1 MRTVALASIAALAAT
16 LALPAQVLASGWI
29 VVDPIMGGRPVMV
42 PRPVVRPQP
51 GVTPAVPA
59 PGRRPVLQ
67 ASVSFGLHLQDEDVK
82 VDIVDQ
88 VAKTYITQTF
98 SNDTDSN
105 LAGTYLFPLPEDTTF
120 SSFSLH
126 IDGKPVE
133 GKILEANAAR
143 TEYEQIVRRMVDP
156 GLLEFADY
164 KTVRARIFP
173 IPAHGTKKVE
183 LEYTQVLKAENGMLK
198 YRFPLKAE
206 GEAEPV
212 DSIKMN
218 VKLAGKQPLRTIW
231 SPTHTV
237 TSTRKGDT
245 EANVSL
251 AASNTVPDKDFLLYY
266 SISDKDVAA
275 NLLTHRKSDQDGYF
289 LMTLSPPV
297 TAKGPSAK
305 DIVVVADTS
314 GSMQGEKME
323 QNQKALKYIVDA
335 LSPEDRFSLVQF
347 NTDADAFSPKL
358 LPASAENKKA
368 AEKFISELEP
378 RGGTNISDA
387 LALGTTILNEA
398 SDRPAYLVLITDGEP
413 TVGETVVDKLL
424 QGVKSKRDVRI
435 FDFGVGYDVNTRLLN
450 KLAEEH
456 HGTAQYVEPSES
468 LEVALSNFYQKIKS
482 PVLSD
487 VKIAYDG
494 IQVKDVYPRD
504 VKDIFAG
511 QQVLLIGR
519 YKGEGK
525 ASLKLTGRINGENK
539 DFAFPMEFAKED
551 TSHSYLPR
559 IWAMRR
565 IGYLTDVAR
574 ANDESKEVVD
584 EIIALSQK
592 YGIISAYTS
601 YLVTDPSEGG
611 RGTMVRQNIPGAVSF
626 RGPAVGGV
634 GGGGAVSQGF
644 RMMTERPVRGGLV
657 PPPAPM
663 TMSSLPRTR
672 MGKSAYYK
680 MSEAS
685 PSRMSR
691 TTVDSFAASGAA
703 SADSSVFGDEGSSGT
718 KGMDAH
724 SVQMGRMVARKARA
738 DAFASFEPREE
749 SGQKAVLVAKTLN
762 ELKESNAINKQDL
775 MAGEMKTIED
785 KTFYMVNGFW
795 TESTFKQAD
804 KTVKEIKFKSEE
816 YFALMKSVPGISKY
830 LSVGR
835 QVIVEFNGTWYKIVQ
850 SGDATG

>member
-1 MRTVALASIAALAAT
+1 MRTVALASFAVLAAT
-16 LALPAQVLASGWI
+16 LALPTQVLASGWI
-29 VVDPIMGGRPVMV
+29 VVDPIMGGRPVPV
-42 PRPVVRPQP
+42 PRPVVRPVP
-51 GVTPAVPA
+51 GRTPVVPT

-67 ASVSFGLHLQDEDVK
+67 ASVSFGLHLQDEEVK

-143 TEYEQIVRRMVDP
+143 TEYEQIVRSMVDP

-212 DSIKMN
+212 DKIKMN

-245 EANVSL
+245 EATVSL
-251 AASNTVPDKDFLLYY
+251 AQENVVPDKDFLLYY

-275 NLLTHRKSDQDGYF
+275 NLLTHRKSDEDGYF

-297 TAKGPSAK
+297 TTKGPIAK
-305 DIVVVADTS
+305 DIVVVSDTS

-323 QNQKALKYIVDA
+323 QNKKALKYIVNA

-347 NTDADAFSPKL
+347 NTDADAFSTKL
-358 LPASAENKKA
+358 LAASLENKQSA
-368 AEKFISELEP
+368 DKFIDELDA

-387 LALGTTILNEA
+387 ISMGTTILGED
-398 SDRPAYLVLITDGEP
+398 STRPAYLVLITDGEP
-413 TVGETVVDKLL
+413 TVGETIVDKLL
-424 QGVKSKRDVRI
+424 KSVKPKRDIRI

-450 KLAEEH
+450 QLACEH

-494 IQVKDVYPRD
+494 IQVKDVYPKE

-525 ASLKLTGRINGENK
+525 ASLKLSGRINGESK
-539 DFAFPMEFAKED
+539 DYAFPMDFAKED
-551 TSHSYLPR
+551 TGHSYLPR

-565 IGYLTDVAR
+565 IGYLTDVAH

-601 YLVTDPSEGG
+601 YLVTDPSES
-611 RGTMVRQNIPGAVSF
+611 RGSGMRPNVSGAVSF
-626 RGPAVGGV
+626 RGAVRPAFGGSATMVQGGLIPPPPPVAPMNLPSANMGKAVGGRSARFQFAPQVYSLAEARLPATRGDSFV
-634 GGGGAVSQGF
+634 GDESAAG
-644 RMMTERPVRGGLV
+644 
-657 PPPAPM
+657 
-663 TMSSLPRTR
+663 PRWT
-672 MGKSAYYK
+672 S
-680 MSEAS
+680 
-685 PSRMSR
+685 SRMR
-691 TTVDSFAASGAA
+691 V
-703 SADSSVFGDEGSSGT
+703 ADS
-718 KGMDAH
+718 K
-724 SVQMGRMVARKARA
+724 
-738 DAFASFEPREE
+738 EE
-749 SGQKAVLVAKTLN
+749 SGQKAVLIAKTLN
-762 ELKESNAINKQDL
+762 ELKESDAINKQDL
-775 MAGEMKTIED
+775 MAGEMKTVED
-785 KTFYMVNGFW
+785 KTFYMVSGFW
-795 TESTFKQAD
+795 TESTFQSKPAD
-804 KTVKEIKFKSEE
+804 RKVKEIKFNSDE
-816 YFALMKSVPGISKY
+816 YFSLMKSVPGITKY

-850 SGDATG
+850 TGNATG

>member
-1 MRTVALASIAALAAT
+1 MKTVALASIAALAAT
-16 LALPAQVLASGWI
+16 LALPAQVFASGWI
-29 VVDPIMGGRPVMV
+29 VIDPIMGGRPI
-42 PRPVVRPQP
+42 PRPIVRPVP
-51 GVTPAVPA
+51 GHTPVVPT

-67 ASVSFGLHLQDEDVK
+67 ASVSFGLHLQDEEVK

-212 DSIKMN
+212 DKIKMN
-218 VKLAGKQPLRTIW
+218 VKLAGKAPLRTIW

-237 TSTRKGDT
+237 ESARKGDT
-245 EANVSL
+245 EATVSL
-251 AASNTVPDKDFLLYY
+251 AQENVVPDKDFLLYY
-266 SISDKDVAA
+266 SVSDKDVAA
-275 NLLTHRKSDQDGYF
+275 NLLTHRKTDEDGYF

-297 TAKGPSAK
+297 AVKGPVAK
-305 DIVVVADTS
+305 DIVIVSDTS
-314 GSMQGEKME
+314 GSMQGDKME
-323 QNQKALKYIVDA
+323 HSKKALKYIVDA
-335 LSPEDRFSLVQF
+335 LAPEDRFSLVQF
-347 NTDADAFSPKL
+347 NTDTDAFSTKL
-358 LPASAENKKA
+358 LAANADNKKA
-368 AEKFISELEP
+368 AGKFIEELDA

-387 LALGTTILNEA
+387 ISMGTTILGDD
-398 SDRPAYLVLITDGEP
+398 SSRPAYLVLITDGEP
-413 TVGETVVDKLL
+413 TVGETIIDKLL
-424 QGVKSKRDVRI
+424 KSVKPKRDVRI

-450 KLAEEH
+450 QLAAEH
-456 HGTAQYVEPSES
+456 HGTAQYIEPSES

-487 VKIAYDG
+487 VKITYDG
-494 IQVKDVYPRD
+494 IQTKDVYPKE

-525 ASLKLTGRINGENK
+525 ASLKLSGRLNGETK
-539 DFAFPMEFAKED
+539 EYTFPVEFAKED
-551 TSHSYLPR
+551 TGHSYLPR

-565 IGYLTDVAR
+565 IGYLTDVAH

-601 YLVTDPSEGG
+601 YLVTDPSENNGSF
-611 RGTMVRQNIPGAVSF
+611 RRQNIPGAVSF
-626 RGPAVGGV
+626 EGPARP
-634 GGGGAVSQGF
+634 SF
-644 RMMTERPVRGGLV
+644 RVDETRVRGGLI
-657 PPPAPM
+657 PPPPPSVP
-663 TMSSLPRTR
+663 MSSSTAIMGKAVGGGRSARFAFAPNEARMPRT
-672 MGKSAYYK
+672 K
-680 MSEAS
+680 M
-685 PSRMSR
+685 
-691 TTVDSFAASGAA
+691 DSFASASPAASGRIY
-703 SADSSVFGDEGSSGT
+703 GDEGSSRSY
-718 KGMDAH
+718 AA
-724 SVQMGRMVARKARA
+724 SRVMVADHK
-738 DAFASFEPREE
+738 EE
-749 SGQKAVLVAKTLN
+749 SGQKAVLIAKTLN
-762 ELKESNAINKQDL
+762 ELKESNAIDKQDL
-775 MAGEMKTIED
+775 MAGEMKTVED
-785 KTFYMVNGFW
+785 KTFYMVSGFW
-795 TESTFKQAD
+795 TESTFNAKAAD
-804 KTVKEIKFKSEE
+804 KKVKEIKFNSDE
-816 YFALMKSVPGISKY
+816 YFALMKSVPGITKF

-850 SGDATG
+850 PGDATG

>member
-16 LALPAQVLASGWI
+16 LTLPAQVLASGWI
-29 VVDPIMGGRPVMV
+29 VVDPIMGGRVPV
-42 PRPVVRPQP
+42 PRPIVRPHP
-51 GVTPAVPA
+51 GPTPTVPT
-59 PGRRPVLQ
+59 PGRRPMLQ
-67 ASVSFGLHLQDEDVK
+67 ASVSFGLHLQDEDIK

-143 TEYEQIVRRMVDP
+143 AEYEQIVRSMVDP

-218 VKLAGKQPLRTIW
+218 VKLAGKQPIRTIW

-245 EANVSL
+245 EANVAL
-251 AASNTVPDKDFLLYY
+251 ASTNTVPDKDFLLYY

-275 NLLTHRKSDQDGYF
+275 NLLTHRKSEEDGYF
-289 LMTLSPPV
+289 LMTLSPPMA
-297 TAKGPSAK
+297 AKGPTAK
-305 DIVVVADTS
+305 DIVVISDTS
-314 GSMQGEKME
+314 GSMQGDKME
-323 QNQKALKYIVDA
+323 QNKKALKYIVDA
-335 LSPEDRFSLVQF
+335 LAPEDRFSLVQF
-347 NTDADAFSPKL
+347 NTDADSFSSKL
-358 LPASAENKKA
+358 LAASAENKKSA
-368 AEKFISELEP
+368 DKYIDELEA
-378 RGGTNISDA
+378 RGGTNIGDA
-387 LALGTTILNEA
+387 LSMGTTILGDD
-398 SDRPAYLVLITDGEP
+398 SSRPAYIVLITDGEP
-413 TVGETVVDKLL
+413 TVGETIVDKLL
-424 QGVKSKRDVRI
+424 TGVKSKRDIRI

-450 KLAEEH
+450 ALASEH
-456 HGTAQYVEPSES
+456 HGTSQYVEPSES

-494 IQVKDVYPRD
+494 VQVKDVYPKE

-519 YKGEGK
+519 YKGDGK
-525 ASLKLTGRINGENK
+525 ASLRLTGRINGENK
-539 DFAFPMEFAKED
+539 DYAFPMEFAKED
-551 TSHSYLPR
+551 TGHSYLPR

-574 ANDESKEVVD
+574 ANDESKEVID
-584 EIIALSQK
+584 EIIALSQR

-601 YLVTDPSEGG
+601 YLVTDPSEGRNG
-611 RGTMVRQNIPGAVSF
+611 RVANAFPGAVSF
-626 RGPAVGGV
+626 GRAAGSPAWGADSL
-634 GGGGAVSQGF
+634 GGGSVRRTSRG
-644 RMMTERPVRGGLV
+644 VRGGLV
-657 PPPAPM
+657 PPPPAMP
-663 TMSSLPRTR
+663 MSSLPVSRPAPKAAYFRTGGGGGGVGLDSFVAGGSASGMYGGEGADSKGLPTAV
-672 MGKSAYYK
+672 MGK
-680 MSEAS
+680 MIAS
-685 PSRMSR
+685 NARMR
-691 TTVDSFAASGAA
+691 AMASY
-703 SADSSVFGDEGSSGT
+703 
-718 KGMDAH
+718 
-724 SVQMGRMVARKARA
+724 
-738 DAFASFEPREE
+738 EPKEQ

-762 ELKESNAINKQDL
+762 ELKESDAINKQDL
-775 MAGEMKTIED
+775 MAGEMKTVED
-785 KTFYMVNGFW
+785 KTFYLVDGFW
-795 TESTFKQAD
+795 TESTYKKAE
-804 KTVKEIKFKSEE
+804 KGIKEIKFNSDE
-816 YFALMKSVPGISKY
+816 YFALMKSVPGITKY

-835 QVIVEFNGTWYKIVQ
+835 QVIVEFNGTWYKVVQ
-850 SGDATG
+850 SGNATG

>member
-42 PRPVVRPQP
+42 PRPIVRPQP
-51 GVTPAVPA
+51 GPSVPS
-59 PGRRPVLQ
+59 PSRRPVLQ
-67 ASVSFGLHLQDEDVK
+67 ASVSFGLHLQDEDIK

-143 TEYEQIVRRMVDP
+143 TVYEQIVRRMVDP

-212 DSIKMN
+212 ESIKMN

-237 TSTRKGDT
+237 TSARKGDT
-245 EANVSL
+245 EATVSL

-275 NLLTHRKSDQDGYF
+275 NLLTHRKSDEDGYF

-297 TAKGPSAK
+297 TVKGPSAK

-347 NTDADAFSPKL
+347 NTDADAFSSKL
-358 LPASAENKKA
+358 LPANPENKKA
-368 AEKFISELEP
+368 AEKFISELEA

-387 LALGTTILNEA
+387 IAMGTTILNEG

-413 TVGETVVDKLL
+413 TVGETIVDKLL

-450 KLAEEH
+450 RLASEH

-494 IQVKDVYPRD
+494 IQVKDVYPKD

-539 DFAFPMEFAKED
+539 DYAFPMEFAKED
-551 TSHSYLPR
+551 TGHSYLPR

-574 ANDESKEVVD
+574 ANDESKEVID

-601 YLVTDPSEGG
+601 YLVTDPSENG
-611 RGTMVRQNIPGAVSF
+611 RLVRTPGNAVSF
-626 RGPAVGGV
+626 RGPSL
-634 GGGGAVSQGF
+634 GGGGGDF
-644 RMMTERPVRGGLV
+644 RMMMERPVRGGMV
-657 PPPAPM
+657 PPPPAM
-663 TMSSLPRTR
+663 TMSSLPRTN
-672 MGKSAYYK
+672 MGKAAYYK
-680 MSEAS
+680 AGMAS
-685 PSRMSR
+685 RPSVHRASM
-691 TTVDSFAASGAA
+691 DSFVAS
-703 SADSSVFGDEGSSGT
+703 SAESSSVFGDEGSSGDGKDLT
-718 KGMDAH
+718 AAK
-724 SVQMGRMVARKARA
+724 VMGRMSATKARRQ
-738 DAFASFEPREE
+738 AFASFEPKEE
-749 SGQKAVLVAKTLN
+749 SGQKAVLIAKTLN

-785 KTFYMVNGFW
+785 KTFYLVDGFW
-795 TESTFKQAD
+795 TDSTFKKAD
-804 KTVKEIKFKSEE
+804 KIKQIQFKSDE

>member
-1 MRTVALASIAALAAT
+1 MRTVALASFAVLAAT
-16 LALPAQVLASGWI
+16 LALPTQVLASGWI
-29 VVDPIMGGRPVMV
+29 VVDPIMGGRPVPV
-42 PRPVVRPQP
+42 PRPVVRPVP
-51 GVTPAVPA
+51 GRTPVVPT

-67 ASVSFGLHLQDEDVK
+67 ASVSFGLHLQDEEVK

-143 TEYEQIVRRMVDP
+143 TEYEQIVRSMVDP

-212 DSIKMN
+212 DKIKMN

-245 EANVSL
+245 EATVSL
-251 AASNTVPDKDFLLYY
+251 AQENVVPDKDFLLYY
-266 SISDKDVAA
+266 SLSDKDVAA
-275 NLLTHRKSDQDGYF
+275 NLLTHRKSDEDGYF

-297 TAKGPSAK
+297 TSKGPIAK
-305 DIVVVADTS
+305 DIVVVSDTS
-314 GSMQGEKME
+314 GSMQGDKME
-323 QNQKALKYIVDA
+323 QNKKALKYIVNA

-347 NTDADAFSPKL
+347 NTDADAFSTKL
-358 LPASAENKKA
+358 LAASAENKQSA
-368 AEKFISELEP
+368 DKFIDELDA

-387 LALGTTILNEA
+387 LSMGTTILGED
-398 SDRPAYLVLITDGEP
+398 STRPAYLVLITDGEP
-413 TVGETVVDKLL
+413 TVGETIVDKLL
-424 QGVKSKRDVRI
+424 KSVKPKRDIRI

-450 KLAEEH
+450 QLACEH

-494 IQVKDVYPRD
+494 IQVKDVYPKE

-525 ASLKLTGRINGENK
+525 ASLKLSGRINGESK
-539 DFAFPMEFAKED
+539 DYAFPMDFAKED
-551 TSHSYLPR
+551 TGHSYLPR

-565 IGYLTDVAR
+565 IGYLTDVAH

-601 YLVTDPSEGG
+601 YLVTDPSESHGSAL
-611 RGTMVRQNIPGAVSF
+611 RQNISGAVSF
-626 RGPAVGGV
+626 GRPGRAGFGRSSTMVQGGLIPPPPPVAPMSLPSASMGKAVGGRSARFQFAPQV
-634 GGGGAVSQGF
+634 YSLAEA
-644 RMMTERPVRGGLV
+644 RL
-657 PPPAPM
+657 PA
-663 TMSSLPRTR
+663 TR
-672 MGKSAYYK
+672 
-680 MSEAS
+680 
-685 PSRMSR
+685 
-691 TTVDSFAASGAA
+691 VDSFASSRRG
-703 SADSSVFGDEGSSGT
+703 SAQKFGDESAAGAGWSS
-718 KGMDAH
+718 
-724 SVQMGRMVARKARA
+724 SRMRVADSK
-738 DAFASFEPREE
+738 EE
-749 SGQKAVLVAKTLN
+749 SGQKAVLIAKTLN
-762 ELKESNAINKQDL
+762 ELKESDAINKQDL
-775 MAGEMKTIED
+775 MAGEMKTVED
-785 KTFYMVNGFW
+785 KTFYMVSGFW
-795 TESTFKQAD
+795 TESTFQSKPAD
-804 KTVKEIKFKSEE
+804 RKVKEIKFNSDE
-816 YFALMKSVPGISKY
+816 YFSLMKSVPGITKY

-850 SGDATG
+850 SGNATG

>member
-1 MRTVALASIAALAAT
+1 M
-16 LALPAQVLASGWI
+16 
-29 VVDPIMGGRPVMV
+29 
-42 PRPVVRPQP
+42 
-51 GVTPAVPA
+51 
-59 PGRRPVLQ
+59 
-67 ASVSFGLHLQDEDVK
+67 
-82 VDIVDQ
+82 
-88 VAKTYITQTF
+88 
-98 SNDTDSN
+98 
-105 LAGTYLFPLPEDTTF
+105 
-120 SSFSLH
+120 
-126 IDGKPVE
+126 E

-218 VKLAGKQPLRTIW
+218 VKLAGRQPLRTIW

-297 TAKGPSAK
+297 TAKCSTAK

-387 LALGTTILNEA
+387 LAMGTTILNEA

-494 IQVKDVYPRD
+494 IQVKDVYPKD

-551 TSHSYLPR
+551 TGHSYLPR

-611 RGTMVRQNIPGAVSF
+611 RGTMVRQNMPGAVSF
-626 RGPAVGGV
+626 RGPALG
-634 GGGGAVSQGF
+634 GGGGAGRGGF
-644 RMMTERPVRGGLV
+644 RMMMESPVRGGMM

-663 TMSSLPRTR
+663 TMSSLPRTH
-672 MGKSAYYK
+672 MGKS
-680 MSEAS
+680 MPFRPSQNAS
-685 PSRMSR
+685 LSQIPSTDM
-691 TTVDSFAASGAA
+691 DSFVAHSAASS
-703 SADSSVFGDEGSSGT
+703 SASVFGDEGSSTST

-724 SVQMGRMVARKARA
+724 SVQMGRMIARKART
-738 DAFASFEPREE
+738 DAFAAFEPRGE

-804 KTVKEIKFKSEE
+804 KTIKEIKFKSEE
-816 YFALMKSVPGISKY
+816 YFALMKKCAWNLEVFVGGKTGNRRVQRHLVQDRPVRRCYRLGLEENLRRQWTSPEIESGRHYKWCPFSFEQFVPYFSVTCTFQKARSLVRTISLMRSSDKTL
-830 LSVGR
+830 LS
-835 QVIVEFNGTWYKIVQ
+835 
-850 SGDATG
+850 

>member
-29 VVDPIMGGRPVMV
+29 VVDPIMGGRPALV
-42 PRPVVRPQP
+42 PRPVVRPHP
-51 GVTPAVPA
+51 GGTPTVPA
-59 PGRRPVLQ
+59 PGRRPILQ
-67 ASVSFGLHLQDEDVK
+67 ASVSFGLHLQDEDIK

-105 LAGTYLFPLPEDTTF
+105 LAGTYLFPLPDDTTF

-143 TEYEQIVRRMVDP
+143 SEYEQIVRSMVDP

-251 AASNTVPDKDFLLYY
+251 AANNTVPDKDFLLYY

-275 NLLTHRKSDQDGYF
+275 NLLTHRKSDEDGYF

-335 LSPEDRFSLVQF
+335 LSPEDRFSLIQF

-358 LPASAENKKA
+358 LAANAENKKA
-368 AEKFISELEP
+368 AEKFIGELEA

-387 LALGTTILNEA
+387 LSLGTTILNEA
-398 SDRPAYLVLITDGEP
+398 SERPAYLVLITDGEP

-424 QGVKSKRDVRI
+424 QGVKSKRDIRI

-494 IQVKDVYPRD
+494 IQVKDVYPKE

-525 ASLKLTGRINGENK
+525 ASLKLSGRINNESK

-551 TSHSYLPR
+551 TGHSYLPR

-601 YLVTDPSEGG
+601 YLVTDPSEGRG
-611 RGTMVRQNIPGAVSF
+611 RVVRQNMPGAVSF
-626 RGPAVGGV
+626 SRGAS
-634 GGGGAVSQGF
+634 GGAGRVSQGF
-644 RMMTERPVRGGLV
+644 RMMESSVGGGLV
-657 PPPAPM
+657 PPPPPAM
-663 TMSSLPRTR
+663 TLSSLPASH
-672 MGKSAYYK
+672 MGKSALYK
-680 MSEAS
+680 MDS
-685 PSRMSR
+685 SRMPR
-691 TTVDSFAASGAA
+691 TGPDSFVAHAAEAGAT
-703 SADSSVFGDEGSSGT
+703 VFGDEGTYAHPPGGT
-718 KGMDAH
+718 KGMDGSLA
-724 SVQMGRMVARKARA
+724 MGRMMVRKARA
-738 DAFASFEPREE
+738 DAFAAYEPKSE

-785 KTFYMVNGFW
+785 KTFYLVDGFW
-795 TESTFKQAD
+795 TESTFKKAD
-804 KTVKEIKFKSEE
+804 KPIKEIKFKSEE
-816 YFALMKSVPGISKY
+816 YFALMKSAPGITKY

-835 QVIVEFNGTWYKIVQ
+835 QVIVEFNGAWYKIVQ
-850 SGDATG
+850 TGDATG

>member
-1 MRTVALASIAALAAT
+1 
-16 LALPAQVLASGWI
+16 
-29 VVDPIMGGRPVMV
+29 
-42 PRPVVRPQP
+42 
-51 GVTPAVPA
+51 
-59 PGRRPVLQ
+59 
-67 ASVSFGLHLQDEDVK
+67 
-82 VDIVDQ
+82 
-88 VAKTYITQTF
+88 
-98 SNDTDSN
+98 
-105 LAGTYLFPLPEDTTF
+105 
-120 SSFSLH
+120 
-126 IDGKPVE
+126 
-133 GKILEANAAR
+133 
-143 TEYEQIVRRMVDP
+143 
-156 GLLEFADY
+156 
-164 KTVRARIFP
+164 
-173 IPAHGTKKVE
+173 
-183 LEYTQVLKAENGMLK
+183 
-198 YRFPLKAE
+198 
-206 GEAEPV
+206 
-212 DSIKMN
+212 
-218 VKLAGKQPLRTIW
+218 
-231 SPTHTV
+231 
-237 TSTRKGDT
+237 
-245 EANVSL
+245 
-251 AASNTVPDKDFLLYY
+251 
-266 SISDKDVAA
+266 
-275 NLLTHRKSDQDGYF
+275 
-289 LMTLSPPV
+289 
-297 TAKGPSAK
+297 
-305 DIVVVADTS
+305 
-314 GSMQGEKME
+314 
-323 QNQKALKYIVDA
+323 
-335 LSPEDRFSLVQF
+335 
-347 NTDADAFSPKL
+347 
-358 LPASAENKKA
+358 
-368 AEKFISELEP
+368 
-378 RGGTNISDA
+378 
-387 LALGTTILNEA
+387 
-398 SDRPAYLVLITDGEP
+398 
-413 TVGETVVDKLL
+413 
-424 QGVKSKRDVRI
+424 
-435 FDFGVGYDVNTRLLN
+435 LLN

-494 IQVKDVYPRD
+494 IQVKDVYPKD

-525 ASLKLTGRINGENK
+525 ASLKLSGRINGENK
-539 DFAFPMEFAKED
+539 DYAFPMEFAKED

-611 RGTMVRQNIPGAVSF
+611 RGAMVRQNIPGGAVSF
-626 RGPAVGGV
+626 RGPTLG

-644 RMMTERPVRGGLV
+644 RMTTERPVRGGFIP

-663 TMSSLPRTR
+663 TMSSLPRTN
-672 MGKSAYYK
+672 MGKTLQYK
-680 MSEAS
+680 MSAAS
-685 PSRMSR
+685 PSHVSR
-691 TTVDSFAASGAA
+691 PTVQSFMANSTAG
-703 SADSSVFGDEGSSGT
+703 ADSSVFGDEGST
-718 KGMDAH
+718 AKGMSGPSAM
-724 SVQMGRMVARKARA
+724 MGRMAARKART
-738 DAFASFEPREE
+738 DAFASFEPRQE

-804 KTVKEIKFKSEE
+804 KKVKEIKFKSEE

>member
-29 VVDPIMGGRPVMV
+29 VVDPIMGGRPVPV
-42 PRPVVRPQP
+42 PRPIVRPVP
-51 GVTPAVPA
+51 GRTPVVPT

-67 ASVSFGLHLQDEDVK
+67 ASVSFGLHLQDEEIK

-206 GEAEPV
+206 GEADPV
-212 DSIKMN
+212 DKIKMN
-218 VKLAGKQPLRTIW
+218 VKLAGKAPLRTIW

-237 TSTRKGDT
+237 TSNRKGDT
-245 EANVSL
+245 EATVSL
-251 AASNTVPDKDFLLYY
+251 AQENVVPDKDFLLYY

-275 NLLTHRKSDQDGYF
+275 NLLTHRKADEDGYF
-289 LMTLSPPV
+289 LMTLSPPM
-297 TAKGPSAK
+297 TTKGPVAK
-305 DIVVVADTS
+305 DIVVVSDTS
-314 GSMQGEKME
+314 GSMQGDKME
-323 QNQKALKYIVDA
+323 QNKKALKYIVDA
-335 LSPEDRFSLVQF
+335 LAPEDRFSLVQF
-347 NTDADAFSPKL
+347 NTDADAFSTKL
-358 LPASAENKKA
+358 MAASAENKKA
-368 AEKFISELEP
+368 ADRFIEELDA

-387 LALGTTILNEA
+387 ISLGTTILGED
-398 SDRPAYLVLITDGEP
+398 SSRPAYLVLITDGEP
-413 TVGETVVDKLL
+413 TVGETIIDKLL
-424 QGVKSKRDVRI
+424 KSVKPKRDIRI
-435 FDFGVGYDVNTRLLN
+435 FDFGIGYDVNTRLLN
-450 KLAEEH
+450 QLASEH

-494 IQVKDVYPRD
+494 IQVKDVYPKE

-519 YKGEGK
+519 YKGDGK
-525 ASLKLTGRINGENK
+525 ASLRLTGRINGENK
-539 DFAFPMEFAKED
+539 DYAFPMEFAKED
-551 TSHSYLPR
+551 TGHSYLPR

-565 IGYLTDVAR
+565 IGYLTDVAH

-601 YLVTDPSEGG
+601 YLVTDPSED
-611 RGTMVRQNIPGAVSF
+611 RAMRQNIPGAVSF
-626 RGPAVGGV
+626 RGAARPRFGV
-634 GGGGAVSQGF
+634 DET
-644 RMMTERPVRGGLV
+644 RVRAGLV
-657 PPPAPM
+657 PPPPPAVPMGLPATNMGGSVGSAGRTKGARFAFAPNVW
-663 TMSSLPRTR
+663 R
-672 MGKSAYYK
+672 
-680 MSEAS
+680 SEE
-685 PSRMSR
+685 SRMPKAR
-691 TTVDSFAASGAA
+691 VDSFVSA
-703 SADSSVFGDEGSSGT
+703 SAGASSHIYGDEGASKSLSASSR
-718 KGMDAH
+718 M
-724 SVQMGRMVARKARA
+724 MGKMVAEHK
-738 DAFASFEPREE
+738 EE
-749 SGQKAVLVAKTLN
+749 SGQKAVLIAKTLN
-762 ELKESNAINKQDL
+762 ELKESDAINKQDL
-775 MAGEMKTIED
+775 MAGEMKTVED
-785 KTFYMVNGFW
+785 KTFYMVSGFW
-795 TESTFKQAD
+795 TESTFHAKAAD
-804 KTVKEIKFKSEE
+804 KKVKEIKFNSDE
-816 YFALMKSVPGISKY
+816 YFSLMKSVPGITKY

-835 QVIVEFNGTWYKIVQ
+835 QVIVEFDGTWYKIVQ
-850 SGDATG
+850 PGDATG

>member
-1 MRTVALASIAALAAT
+1 MRTVALASFAVIAAT
-16 LALPAQVLASGWI
+16 LAIPTQVLASGWI
-29 VVDPIMGGRPVMV
+29 VVDPIMGGRPVPV
-42 PRPVVRPQP
+42 PRPIVRPVP
-51 GVTPAVPA
+51 GRTPVVPT

-67 ASVSFGLHLQDEDVK
+67 ASVSFGLHLQAEDVK

-143 TEYEQIVRRMVDP
+143 TEYEQIVRSMVDP

-212 DSIKMN
+212 DKIKMN

-237 TSTRKGDT
+237 TSNRKGDT
-245 EANVSL
+245 EATVSL
-251 AASNTVPDKDFLLYY
+251 AQENVVPDKDFLLYY

-275 NLLTHRKSDQDGYF
+275 NLLTHRKSDEDGYF
-289 LMTLSPPV
+289 LMTLSPPL
-297 TAKGPSAK
+297 TAKGPIAK
-305 DIVVVADTS
+305 DIVVVSDTS
-314 GSMQGEKME
+314 GSMQGDKME
-323 QNQKALKYIVDA
+323 QNKKALKYIVDA
-335 LSPEDRFSLVQF
+335 LAPEDRFSLVQF
-347 NTDADAFSPKL
+347 NTDADAFSTKL
-358 LPASAENKKA
+358 LDASAENKKA
-368 AEKFISELEP
+368 ADKFIDELDA

-387 LALGTTILNEA
+387 ISLGTTILGED
-398 SDRPAYLVLITDGEP
+398 STRPAYLVLITDGEP
-413 TVGETVVDKLL
+413 TVGETIVDKLL
-424 QGVKSKRDVRI
+424 KGVKPKRDIRI

-450 KLAEEH
+450 QLASEH

-494 IQVKDVYPRD
+494 IQVKDVYPKE

-519 YKGEGK
+519 YKGDGK
-525 ASLKLTGRINGENK
+525 ASLKLSGRINGESK
-539 DFAFPMEFAKED
+539 DYAFPMDFAKED

-565 IGYLTDVAR
+565 IGYLTDVAH

-592 YGIISAYTS
+592 FGIISAYTS
-601 YLVTDPSEGG
+601 YLVTDPSESHGSAM
-611 RGTMVRQNIPGAVSF
+611 RPNVSGAVSF
-626 RGPAVGGV
+626 RGPARPDF
-634 GGGGAVSQGF
+634 GGAAMG
-644 RMMTERPVRGGLV
+644 RGRLTPP
-657 PPPAPM
+657 PPPAAPM
-663 TMSSLPRTR
+663 GLPSTH
-672 MGKSAYYK
+672 MGKAVVSPGARFQFAPNLYK
-680 MSEAS
+680 LSEA
-685 PSRMSR
+685 RMPA
-691 TTVDSFAASGAA
+691 TGMDSFVSSRI
-703 SADSSVFGDEGSSGT
+703 SADRSRWSSPR
-718 KGMDAH
+718 K
-724 SVQMGRMVARKARA
+724 MVADSK
-738 DAFASFEPREE
+738 EE
-749 SGQKAVLVAKTLN
+749 SGQKAVLIAKTLN
-762 ELKESNAINKQDL
+762 ELKESDAINKQDL
-775 MAGEMKTIED
+775 MAGEMKTVED
-785 KTFYMVNGFW
+785 KTFYKVSGFW
-795 TESTFKQAD
+795 TESTFQSKPTD
-804 KTVKEIKFKSEE
+804 KKVKEIKFNSDE
-816 YFALMKSVPGISKY
+816 YFSLMKSVPGITKY

>member
-1 MRTVALASIAALAAT
+1 MRTVALASILALAT
-16 LALPAQVLASGWI
+16 SLALPAQVLASGWI
-29 VVDPIMGGRPVMV
+29 VIDPIMGGRPVPM
-42 PRPVVRPQP
+42 PRPVVRPAP
-51 GVTPAVPA
+51 GTPSVPT

-67 ASVSFGLHLQDEDVK
+67 ASVSFGLHLQDEEVK

-98 SNDTDSN
+98 SNDTDRN

-218 VKLAGKQPLRTIW
+218 VKIAGKQAIRTIW

-237 TSTRKGDT
+237 ESKRSGDT
-245 EANVSL
+245 EARVSL

-266 SISDKDVAA
+266 SLSDKDVSA
-275 NLLTHRKSDQDGYF
+275 NLLTHKKTDEDGYF

-297 TAKGPSAK
+297 TVKGPSAK
-305 DIVVVADTS
+305 DIVVISDTS
-314 GSMQGEKME
+314 GSMQGDKMA
-323 QNQKALKYIVDA
+323 QNQKALKYIVNA
-335 LSPEDRFSLVQF
+335 LSADDRFSLVQF
-347 NTDADAFSPKL
+347 NTDAEAFSSKL
-358 LPASAENKKA
+358 LSATADNKKA
-368 AEKFISELEP
+368 AEKFIDDLEA
-378 RGGTNISDA
+378 RGGTNIGDA
-387 LALGTTILNEA
+387 LSLGTTILNEE
-398 SDRPAYLVLITDGEP
+398 STRPAYLVLITDGEP
-413 TVGETVVDKLL
+413 TVGETGIDNLL
-424 QGVKSKRDVRI
+424 KSIKSKRDIRI

-450 KLAEEH
+450 KLAEDH
-456 HGTAQYVEPSES
+456 HGTSQYVEPSES

-494 IQVKDVYPRD
+494 IQVKDVYPKD

-525 ASLKLTGRINGENK
+525 ASLKLTGRINGENR
-539 DFAFPMEFAKED
+539 DYAFPMEFAKVD
-551 TSHSYLPR
+551 TGHSYLPR

-565 IGYLTDVAR
+565 IGYLTEVAH
-574 ANDESKEVVD
+574 ANDESKEVID

-601 YLVTDPSEGG
+601 YLVTDPNE
-611 RGTMVRQNIPGAVSF
+611 AVSRPGRPMPVPMMMGASRARRSGF
-626 RGPAVGGV
+626 SGGAAGSAGPAV
-634 GGGGAVSQGF
+634 VSSEF
-644 RMMTERPVRGGLV
+644 RMSASIDSAPVRGTLLSKSVSDGML
-657 PPPAPM
+657 PA
-663 TMSSLPRTR
+663 TN
-672 MGKSAYYK
+672 MGKSMRAYYK
-680 MSEAS
+680 MSGAAG
-685 PSRMSR
+685 PSTA
-691 TTVDSFAASGAA
+691 TTVLSGRAMPA
-703 SADSSVFGDEGSSGT
+703 SALAGAYASSAP
-718 KGMDAH
+718 K
-724 SVQMGRMVARKARA
+724 
-738 DAFASFEPREE
+738 EE
-749 SGQKAVLVAKTLN
+749 SGHKAVLIAKTLN
-762 ELKESNAINKQDL
+762 ELKDFRGVDKRDL
-775 MAGEMKTIED
+775 TAGEVKTVDD
-785 KTFYMVNGFW
+785 KTFYLLNGYW
-795 TESTFKQAD
+795 TESTFRASKSARP
-804 KTVKEIKFKSEE
+804 KEIRFASDE
-816 YFALMKSVPGISKY
+816 YFALMKSVPGISKF
-830 LSVGR
+830 LSLGR
-835 QVIVEFNGTWYKIVQ
+835 QVIVEFNGVWYKIVP
-850 SGDATG
+850 SGESAG

>member
-1 MRTVALASIAALAAT
+1 MRTVALASFAALAAFFT
-16 LALPAQVLASGWI
+16 LPTQVLASGWI
-29 VVDPIMGGRPVMV
+29 VVDPIMGGRPVPV
-42 PRPVVRPQP
+42 PRPVVRPVP
-51 GVTPAVPA
+51 GRTPTVPA
-59 PGRRPVLQ
+59 PARRPVLQ
-67 ASVSFGLHLQDEDVK
+67 ASVSFGLHLQDEDIK

-133 GKILEANAAR
+133 GKILEANEAR
-143 TEYEQIVRRMVDP
+143 SQYEAIVRSMVDP

-183 LEYTQVLKAENGMLK
+183 LEYTQVLKAENGMVK

-212 DSIKMN
+212 DKINMN
-218 VKLAGKQPLRTIW
+218 LKLAGKAPLRTIW

-237 TSTRKGDT
+237 TSNRKGDT
-245 EANVSL
+245 EATVCLAQQNV
-251 AASNTVPDKDFLLYY
+251 VPDKDFLLYY

-275 NLLTHRKSDQDGYF
+275 NLLTHRKSDEDGYF

-297 TAKGPSAK
+297 TSKGPVAK
-305 DIVVVADTS
+305 DIVIVSDTS

-323 QNQKALKYIVDA
+323 HNKKALKYIVDA
-335 LSPEDRFSLVQF
+335 LAPEDRFSLVQF
-347 NTDADAFSPKL
+347 NTDADAFSSKL
-358 LPASAENKKA
+358 MDATADNKKA
-368 AEKFISELEP
+368 ACKFIDELDA

-387 LALGTTILNEA
+387 ISLGTTILGDE
-398 SDRPAYLVLITDGEP
+398 SSRPAYLVLITDGEP
-413 TVGETVVDKLL
+413 TVGETIVDKLL
-424 QGVKSKRDVRI
+424 KSVKPKRDVRI

-450 KLAEEH
+450 QLASEH
-456 HGTAQYVEPSES
+456 HGTAQYIEPSES

-494 IQVKDVYPRD
+494 IQVKDVYPKE

-519 YKGEGK
+519 YKGDGK
-525 ASLKLTGRINGENK
+525 ASLKLTGRISGESK
-539 DFAFPMEFAKED
+539 DYAFPMEFAKED
-551 TSHSYLPR
+551 TGHSYLPR

-565 IGYLTDVAR
+565 IGYLTEVAH
-574 ANDESKEVVD
+574 ANGETKEVVD

-601 YLVTDPSEGG
+601 YLVTDPSESHGSA
-611 RGTMVRQNIPGAVSF
+611 MRQNMPGAV
-626 RGPAVGGV
+626 
-634 GGGGAVSQGF
+634 GF
-644 RMMTERPVRGGLV
+644 ATPTAPGFGTARVRGGLL
-657 PPPAPM
+657 PPPPPVAPM
-663 TMSSLPRTR
+663 GFPADS
-672 MGKSAYYK
+672 MGRSAGAAARFRFSPNAFK
-680 MSEAS
+680 MSGKPIVTDARRV
-685 PSRMSR
+685 PSS
-691 TTVDSFAASGAA
+691 SF
-703 SADSSVFGDEGSSGT
+703 DL
-718 KGMDAH
+718 K
-724 SVQMGRMVARKARA
+724 
-738 DAFASFEPREE
+738 EE

-762 ELKESNAINKQDL
+762 ELKESDAINKQDL
-775 MAGEMKTIED
+775 MAGEMKTVED
-785 KTFYMVNGFW
+785 KTFYMVSGFW
-795 TESTFKQAD
+795 TESTFQSRAAD
-804 KTVKEIKFKSEE
+804 KKVKEIKFNSDE
-816 YFALMKSVPGISKY
+816 YFALMKSVPGITKY
-830 LSVGR
+830 LSVGK
-835 QVIVEFNGTWYKIVQ
+835 QVILEFNGNWYKIVQ
-850 SGDATG
+850 PGDATG

>member
-29 VVDPIMGGRPVMV
+29 VVDPIMGGRPALV
-42 PRPVVRPQP
+42 PRPVVRPHP
-51 GVTPAVPA
+51 GVTPTVPA

-67 ASVSFGLHLQDEDVK
+67 ASVSFGLHLQDEDIK

-105 LAGTYLFPLPEDTTF
+105 LAGTYLFPLPDDTTF

-143 TEYEQIVRRMVDP
+143 TEYEQIVRSMVDP

-212 DSIKMN
+212 ESIKMN
-218 VKLAGKQPLRTIW
+218 VKLAGKQPIRTIW

-245 EANVSL
+245 EATVSL
-251 AASNTVPDKDFLLYY
+251 AATNTVPDKDFFLYY

-275 NLLTHRKSDQDGYF
+275 NLLTHRKSDEDGYF

-297 TAKGPSAK
+297 TSKGPTAK

-323 QNQKALKYIVDA
+323 QNKKALKYIVDA
-335 LSPEDRFSLVQF
+335 LSPEDRFSLIQF

-358 LPASAENKKA
+358 LAASPEHKKA
-368 AEKFISELEP
+368 AEKFISELDA

-387 LALGTTILNEA
+387 LSLGTTILNEA

-424 QGVKSKRDVRI
+424 QGVKSKRDIRI

-456 HGTAQYVEPSES
+456 HGTSQYVEPSES

-494 IQVKDVYPRD
+494 IQVKDVYPKE

-525 ASLKLTGRINGENK
+525 ASLKLSGRINNENK

-551 TSHSYLPR
+551 TGHSYLPR

-565 IGYLTDVAR
+565 IGYLTEVAH

-601 YLVTDPSEGG
+601 YLVTDPSESHGSAMRRNNPGLVSFG
-611 RGTMVRQNIPGAVSF
+611 RGGA
-626 RGPAVGGV
+626 AA
-634 GGGGAVSQGF
+634 GGGGDFSPIH
-644 RMMTERPVRGGLV
+644 RIERGVRGGMLP
-657 PPPAPM
+657 PPPAM
-663 TMSSLPRTR
+663 TLSSLPASH
-672 MGKSAYYK
+672 MGSA
-680 MSEAS
+680 
-685 PSRMSR
+685 SRM
-691 TTVDSFAASGAA
+691 AATSMDGFVAH
-703 SADSSVFGDEGSSGT
+703 SSERDVHVFGDEGTYAHPPVGT
-718 KGMDAH
+718 KGMDG
-724 SVQMGRMVARKARA
+724 SRMMGKMIARQARV
-738 DAFASFEPREE
+738 DAFRSFEPKEE

-785 KTFYMVNGFW
+785 KTFYMVDGFW
-795 TESTFKQAD
+795 TESTFKKAD
-804 KTVKEIKFKSEE
+804 KTIKEIKFKSEE
-816 YFALMKSVPGISKY
+816 YFALMKSVPGITKY

-850 SGDATG
+850 TGDATG

>member
-1 MRTVALASIAALAAT
+1 MRTVALASIASLAAT

-29 VVDPIMGGRPVMV
+29 VVDPIMGGRPALV
-42 PRPVVRPQP
+42 PRPVVRPHP
-51 GVTPAVPA
+51 GATPTVPA
-59 PGRRPVLQ
+59 PGRRPILQ
-67 ASVSFGLHLQDEDVK
+67 ASVSFGLHLKDEDIK

-105 LAGTYLFPLPEDTTF
+105 LAGTYLFPLPDDTTF

-143 TEYEQIVRRMVDP
+143 TEYEQIVRSMVDP

-212 DSIKMN
+212 ESIKMN

-251 AASNTVPDKDFLLYY
+251 AANNTVPDKDFLLYY

-275 NLLTHRKSDQDGYF
+275 NLLTHRKSEEDGYF

-297 TAKGPSAK
+297 TSTGPTAK

-335 LSPEDRFSLVQF
+335 LSPEDRFSLIQF

-358 LPASAENKKA
+358 LAASPENKKA
-368 AEKFISELEP
+368 AEKFISELEA

-387 LALGTTILNEA
+387 LSLGTTILNEA

-424 QGVKSKRDVRI
+424 QGVKSKRDIRI

-487 VKIAYDG
+487 VKITYDG
-494 IQVKDVYPRD
+494 IQVKDVYPKE

-525 ASLKLTGRINGENK
+525 ASLKLSGRINSENK
-539 DFAFPMEFAKED
+539 DFAFPVEFAKED
-551 TSHSYLPR
+551 TGHSYLPR

-565 IGYLTDVAR
+565 IGYLTEVAH

-601 YLVTDPSEGG
+601 YLVTDPSESHGSAL
-611 RGTMVRQNIPGAVSF
+611 RRNMPGAVSF
-626 RGPAVGGV
+626 SRGGAGA
-634 GGGGAVSQGF
+634 GGGF
-644 RMMTERPVRGGLV
+644 DDRFHRIERGVRGGLV
-657 PPPAPM
+657 PPPPAM
-663 TMSSLPRTR
+663 TLSSLP
-672 MGKSAYYK
+672 
-680 MSEAS
+680 AS
-685 PSRMSR
+685 HRGRASRMPATSLD
-691 TTVDSFAASGAA
+691 TFVAH
-703 SADSSVFGDEGSSGT
+703 SAERDVSVFGDEGSYAQPPVGT
-718 KGMDAH
+718 KGMDR
-724 SVQMGRMVARKARA
+724 SMVMGRMMARKARA
-738 DAFASFEPREE
+738 DAFATYEPKEE

-775 MAGEMKTIED
+775 LAGEMKTIED
-785 KTFYMVNGFW
+785 KTFYLVDGFW
-795 TESTFKQAD
+795 TESTFKKAD
-804 KTVKEIKFKSEE
+804 KTIKEIEFKSEE
-816 YFALMKSVPGISKY
+816 YFALMKSVPGITKY

-850 SGDATG
+850 TGDATG